1 MNILSRI
8 KITRTFVTAI
18 IIAVTALCP
27 RAEKKI
33 IDGLPK
39 FSETIS
45 GFSRAEA
52 VDRLKESDL
61 HHIEGIWQFPAT
73 GVEVA
78 IMRTDDRHSDKESR
92 ITSYRIIILY
102 SPNRSLRPGT
112 VMGLVTPAP
121 KRGEYDARIYT
132 RSVGTSLTMP
142 KRFTLTLDND
152 DGALSFKQ
160 HKSAFSVNLW
170 RLLPYL
176 WRYSV
181 HANQQ
186 DKSTEGCI
194 RVYPAPLLP
203 REPVYL

>member
-1 MNILSRI
+1 MNILSDI
-8 KITRTFVTAI
+8 KISRFFVTAI
-18 IIAVTALCP
+18 IIAVTSLGSK
-27 RAEKKI
+27 AEKKI

-39 FSETIS
+39 FSETIENIN
-45 GFSRAEA
+45 RASVIEQ
-52 VDRLKESDL
+52 LKETDL
-61 HHIEGIWQFPAT
+61 HHIEGIWQFPST

-78 IMRTDDRHSDKESR
+78 IMRDQSRGTTTDGHVV
-92 ITSYRIIILY
+92 SYNIIILY

-112 VMGLVTPAP
+112 VMGIATPAP

-132 RSVGTSLTMP
+132 RAVGTSLTMP
-142 KRFTLTLDND
+142 KRFTLTLDKD
-152 DGALSFKQ
+152 DSALSFKQ
-160 HKSAFSVNLW
+160 HKNAFTVNLW

-186 DKSTEGCI
+186 DHSTEGCI
-194 RVYPAPLLP
+194 RIYPEPLLP